1 MLTVSSKVW
10 DTHTGEA
17 LHSLEHNHIVRA
29 VAFPAQ
35 PSPKV
40 LATGG
45 LEKKLRI
52 FDLSTSPGVSSH
64 APGSSTKTTPPGFEI
79 GPGTHQGAIKSI
91 VWAPN
96 DTNILVTAADDK
108 MIRWWDLRARQVI
121 AEYQVDGVIGS
132 CELNTT
138 SARQRGSTG
147 DGILSV
153 AAGKSVYFFD
163 GASRPGQLLHSQ
175 KLQQDVASVA
185 LNLADRKYV
194 VGGGGDTW
202 VRVYDLDS
210 GEELEVGK
218 GHHGPVWSV
227 CFSPNGKLYATGS
240 EDGTVKLWKFTKG
253 PYGLWR

>member
-1 MLTVSSKVW
+1 
-10 DTHTGEA
+10 
-17 LHSLEHNHIVRA
+17 
-29 VAFPAQ
+29 
-35 PSPKV
+35 

-52 FDLSTSPGVSSH
+52 FDLSADSGATL
-64 APGSSTKTTPPGFEI
+64 TTPNTGPKSNPPSYEI
-79 GPGTHQGAIKSI
+79 GPGVHQGAIKSI
-91 VWAPN
+91 VWATN
-96 DTNILVTAADDK
+96 DSNVLVTAADDK
-108 MIRWWDLRARQVI
+108 MIRWWDLRARNVI

-138 SARQRGSTG
+138 STSRRSTG

-153 AAGKSVYFFD
+153 AAGKTVYFFD

-175 KLQQDVASVA
+175 KSQHEVASVA
-185 LNLADRKYV
+185 LNLAERKYV

-202 VRVYDLDS
+202 VRIYDLDS
-210 GEELEVGK
+210 DSELEIGK

-240 EDGTVKLWKFTKG
+240 EDGTVKLWKFTPV
-253 PYGLWR
+253 PYGLWK